1 MDDRTE
7 GLLGSRYLKLDR
19 LRKGGVDP
27 FPARCSP
34 SQGIHN
40 VVASF
45 EAMEGDQG
53 DNASDTHVIVSGR
66 IISLRGMGRAS
77 FLDLRDGSGT
87 IQVLLREN
95 VLEQAY
101 GLLENLDLG
110 DFLEVIGP
118 VMRTRTGQV
127 TIEAHDMT
135 LLSKCMRPLPE
146 KWHGLRDVEI
156 RYRQRY
162 LDLMPSM
169 IYRQFYH
176 HQ

>member
-1 MDDRTE
+1 M
-7 GLLGSRYLKLDR
+7 
-19 LRKGGVDP
+19 
-27 FPARCSP
+27 
-34 SQGIHN
+34 
-40 VVASF
+40 F
-45 EAMEGDQG
+45 EAMEDDLGDH
-53 DNASDTHVIVSGR
+53 ASDSHVIVSGR

-127 TIEAHDMT
+127 TIEAHDMPFAIQMYAPASRKMAWST
-135 LLSKCMRPLPE
+135 R
-146 KWHGLRDVEI
+146 R
-156 RYRQRY
+156 
-162 LDLMPSM
+162 
-169 IYRQFYH
+169 
-176 HQ
+176 